1 MILSFFKHNPRD
13 PTRRVICPSLHAKNR
28 DTANRF
34 PVVVIVVVPSVGTAS
49 TSGMIIDRA
58 PPSSL
63 PGMADRSAKRRPRSF
78 YPVNE
83 VPRATRHGDRRWAII
98 VARTTDRSID
108 RSLVSVSPPLL
119 RGPRSPDRLAGRQ
132 LYSLVS

>member
-58 PPSSL
+58 PPPPSL
-63 PGMADRSAKRRPRSF
+63 EWPI
-78 YPVNE
+78 
-83 VPRATRHGDRRWAII
+83 VPRNDDHEVFIPLTKFHEPRD
-98 VARTTDRSID
+98 TEID
-108 RSLVSVSPPLL
+108 D
-119 RGPRSPDRLAGRQ
+119 GQ
-132 LYSLVS
+132 